1 MRRKSV
7 AVSQKLESPRTLAN
21 PQQPPINPL
30 QTLAEE
36 AQTKVKGRL
45 STGSTLKTLR
55 VVPVPMTNQHTSDF
69 TLRQSLPP
77 VPLIGHLPTI
87 IEETKTEHDDFS
99 ELTHMMIP
107 TSSPLKSKESKL

>member
-1 MRRKSV
+1 
-7 AVSQKLESPRTLAN
+7 VSQKLESPRTLAN
-21 PQQPPINPL
+21 PQQPPINL
-30 QTLAEE
+30 LHTLTEE
-36 AQTKVKGRL
+36 AQNKVKGRL

-87 IEETKTEHDDFS
+87 IEETKTEHEDFS
-99 ELTHMMIP
+99 ELTNMMIP
-107 TSSPLKSKESKL
+107 GSSPLKSKESKL